1 MMLVEVHTMARQIRL
16 SQAEKDILI
25 SPYERTTS
33 TVDDLPYTDDF
44 ETLFIEFIAR
54 SGKTMTRH
62 DVWRALSSQR
72 KAGRL
77 VRKER

>member
-1 MMLVEVHTMARQIRL
+1 MARQIRL